1 VADDAMPQEDEM
13 YATPEIEPIQNHDS
27 PDPTTS
33 GRPVTDAAD
42 VVIVGARCAG
52 AALALLLARAGHDV
66 LVVDRASFP
75 SDTLSTHA
83 IARGGVVQLQRWGL
97 LDSVL
102 ASGAPPIRR
111 IEFHTG
117 ADPVV
122 RTVKDKYGVDHL
134 VAPRRHVLDPLL
146 QDAAASAGARLRMG
160 TTVTGVLRDR
170 SGRIVGVAGRDQ
182 FGPVELRARVV
193 VGADGLKSR
202 IARSV
207 GAPLLERR
215 SSSSATHYAYFAG
228 DWPAMEYHLGDGS
241 FAGVFPTH
249 SGEACVWVCAPDRW
263 ALGHRRRHSSID
275 EAFRSMLDATSP
287 ALAARL
293 LDTVR
298 TSNARGMMSIPN
310 QIVQPVGDGWAL
322 VGDAGYHRDAITGH
336 GISDAFR
343 DAELLAVA
351 LDRALRSPAEERDA
365 LCTYQHDRDRM
376 LREIF
381 ELTCELSDVPPL
393 PRFVELQKELA
404 VAIDRHAGELA
415 ERPLFAAAPA
425 A

>member
-1 VADDAMPQEDEM
+1 MRCRPEDEM
-13 YATPEIEPIQNHDS
+13 DTTPEIDTNHSDHATDRKILPS
-27 PDPTTS
+27 
-33 GRPVTDAAD
+33 PVTDTAD

-66 LVVDRASFP
+66 LVVDRATFP

-83 IARGGVVQLQRWGL
+83 IARGGVVQLHRWGL
-97 LDSVL
+97 LDSLL

-117 ADPVV
+117 GDPDV
-122 RTVKDKYGVDHL
+122 RTIKDRYGVDHL

-146 QDAAASAGARLRMG
+146 QGAAESAGARVRTG
-160 TTVTGVLRDR
+160 TTVTDVLRDA
-170 SGRIVGVAGRDQ
+170 SGRVVGVAGRDER
-182 FGPVELRARVV
+182 GPIELRARFV

-202 IARSV
+202 VARSV
-207 GAPLLERR
+207 GARLLDRR

-228 DWPAMEYHLGDGS
+228 DWTAMEYHLGEGS

-249 SGEACVWVCAPDRW
+249 SGEACVWVCAPDDW
-263 ALGHRRRHSSID
+263 ALRHRREHSSID
-275 EAFRSMLDATSP
+275 DAFRAMVEATSP
-287 ALAARL
+287 TLAARL
-293 LDTVR
+293 LDTAR
-298 TSNARGMMSIPN
+298 TSTARGMMSIPN

-351 LDRALRSPAEERDA
+351 LDRALLSPAEEHDA
-365 LCTYQHDRDRM
+365 LCTYQHERDRM

-381 ELTCELSDVPPL
+381 ELTCELSEVPPR
-393 PRFVELQKELA
+393 PRFVELQKQLA
-404 VAIDRHAGELA
+404 TAIDRHAGELA
-415 ERPLFAAAPA
+415 ERPPFAAAPA